1 MISAVQS
8 ALAGLHTATLRLN
21 EAAADIAQGTA
32 QSSLSTPGQ
41 SLQGSPGGSALN
53 APFTPPP
60 LGQEPSSLSASLI
73 DFKQAEFLFKASAKL
88 LGVLG
93 RLQGELLDI
102 KS

>member
-8 ALAGLHTATLRLN
+8 ALAGLHTATVRLN
-21 EAAADIAQGTA
+21 EAAADIAQATA
-32 QSSLSTPGQ
+32 QSSLSTPV
-41 SLQGSPGGSALN
+41 SGSPGNSTVN

-60 LGQEPSSLSASLI
+60 LGQEPFSLTASLV
-73 DFKQAEFLFKASAKL
+73 DFKEAEILFKASAKL
-88 LGVLG
+88 LGALG